1 MQKNDTRINFKP
13 FSTIYVTYNLSSSI
27 SIFFFKRDTKN
38 KQLCCK
44 PLTFITGDVAGFGMN
59 QSHSNSAHCTHLFQ
73 FKAHGLT
80 VNQIQLFLLAFPEIF
95 TWWVTSYSTS
105 HGPAENHSIRG
116 ISFFKCISQEKGTK
130 SFGKHSIQ
138 SRHAIRTGRGT
149 RDDVTHHFD
158 TYKIS
163 LAALAL
169 VKKSAGDFLQYICRG
184 DRSPFTDQ
192 LWGTLTVLPPLLPS
206 AEKFHDPIC
215 FSRFTTQRWN

>member
-1 MQKNDTRINFKP
+1 MWPITCLAQSLFSFSRGTLKINNYVVNPSPLSLEMWQASEWTNHIQILHTAHTCFNLKPTDWPWIKFNCFCWLFLKFLHDESHLTVQAMARHRITA
-13 FSTIYVTYNLSSSI
+13 SE
-27 SIFFFKRDTKN
+27 
-38 KQLCCK
+38 
-44 PLTFITGDVAGFGMN
+44 G
-59 QSHSNSAHCTHLFQ
+59 SHSL
-73 FKAHGLT
+73 
-80 VNQIQLFLLAFPEIF
+80 
-95 TWWVTSYSTS
+95 
-105 HGPAENHSIRG
+105 
-116 ISFFKCISQEKGTK
+116 KCISQEKGTK